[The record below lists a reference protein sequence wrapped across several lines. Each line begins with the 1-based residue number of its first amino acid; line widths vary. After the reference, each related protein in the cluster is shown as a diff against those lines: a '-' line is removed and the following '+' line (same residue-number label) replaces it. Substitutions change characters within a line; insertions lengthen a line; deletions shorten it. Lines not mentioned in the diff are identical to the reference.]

1 MNVVLELFEKEIT
14 VGKGKKKKKKPEAFL
29 HIPPELHE

>member
-14 VGKGKKKKKKPEAFL
+14 VGKGKKKKKPEAFL